1 MDRQPAHFT
10 RLDENASRVMDAL
23 ERLRTNSTSIRD
35 NQPAYYKV
43 SADQIRSIV
52 RQLRHAAEV
61 VETLLDKPL
70 EGGHAI
76 VPWDEPC

>member
-1 MDRQPAHFT
+1 MERQEQAYFG
-10 RLDENASRVMDAL
+10 RLDDNARRVMDAL

-61 VETLLDKPL
+61 VETLLD
-70 EGGHAI
+70 
-76 VPWDEPC
+76 EPC